1 MYTFVSFLGPTF
13 LKTGVEHTP
22 LVGCPLP
29 LKSLYIYIYIYIYIS
44 IFVRVGVYEASTITG
59 SEKVVAAAAAAAMDA
74 AAFPSMA
81 CAPAPYAATNKE
93 RSPTG
98 EFCCG
103 WVASATPPRVGG
115 SLRAP

>member
-29 LKSLYIYIYIYIYIS
+29 LKSLYIYIYIS

-59 SEKVVAAAAAAAMDA
+59 SEKVVAAAAAAAMHA
-74 AAFPSMA
+74 AEIPTMA
-81 CAPAPYAATNKE
+81 GAPAPYAATNKE

-103 WVASATPPRVGG
+103 WGASATPPRVGG